1 MINLK
6 NIKNQKNIDIK
17 LVEILFYTFPVSF
30 IIGNLILS
38 AHLLLFIILSLVLII
53 NRNLIFEINKLN
65 FIPIIFFVYLF
76 LSTAIQFPGIFDV
89 WVEIKNLNLDNIPLK
104 NDPIFKSF

>member
-6 NIKNQKNIDIK
+6 NIKNQKHIDIR

-38 AHLLLFIILSLVLII
+38 AHLLLFIILSLVLI
-53 NRNLIFEINKLN
+53 RKQNLTFRINKLN
-65 FIPIIFFVYLF
+65 FIPIIFFLYLF
-76 LSTAIQFPGIFDV
+76 LSTAFQVSDIFGGDHQ
-89 WVEIKNLNLDNIPLK
+89 
-104 NDPIFKSF
+104 